1 MGSIG
6 LAALPVLAVAL
17 LLFLVLVVRLHAF
30 LALLVTSLAVAVAG
44 GMPLAEIA
52 GSIQDSMGR
61 SLGYIAVVIGV
72 GAMFG
77 ELLRRSG
84 GAAAIAH
91 ALLRTFGDKRAPAAL
106 GLTGLVVAIPVF
118 FDVAFILFVPLLYSL
133 TKKSGRPLLDFA
145 IPLLAG
151 LAVAHSFIPPTP
163 GPVAVAGLLGA
174 DLGWVIVFGL
184 ACGLPA
190 LAVGGLWLG
199 PRIARRIPHGVPE
212 EMHLEVS
219 EAAAGQTTGE
229 PAEGGAGFGRSLAL
243 IALPLILIL
252 SATVTR
258 VILPEGDRV
267 RDLLSFFGHPFT
279 ALTLATLAAFYFLGR
294 RCGFSPKEIQAMAS
308 KSLEPVGLILLV
320 TGAGG
325 VLGKTLVAVGV
336 GEAVAGWLSSSRLP
350 LVLLAFVLAAVVR
363 VAQGSATVSMVT
375 AAGLVAPV
383 IEAAPVPAPMLGAVT
398 IAIASGAT
406 VLSHFNDSG
415 FWLVSRYL
423 GLSEQETLRSWT
435 VMATLVGVTGLVMAS
450 ILSMVL

>member
-1 MGSIG
+1 MSSLG
-6 LAALPVLAVAL
+6 LAVLPVLAVAL

-30 LALLVTSLAVAVAG
+30 LALLVTSLVVAVVG

-52 GSIQDSMGR
+52 GAMQDAMGR
-61 SLGYIAVVIGV
+61 SLGYIAVIIGV

-84 GAAAIAH
+84 GAASIAH
-91 ALLRTFGDKRAPAAL
+91 ALLRSLGEKRAPGAL
-106 GLTGLVVAIPVF
+106 GLTGMVVAIPVF

-133 TKKSGRPLLDFA
+133 TRRTGRPLLGFA

-151 LAVAHSFIPPTP
+151 LAVAHAFIPPTP
-163 GPVAVAGLLGA
+163 GPVAVAALLGA
-174 DLGWVIVFGL
+174 DLGWVILFGL

-190 LAVGGLWLG
+190 LVVGGLWFG
-199 PRIARRIPHGVPE
+199 SRIARRIPHGVPE
-212 EMHLEVS
+212 AMLEEFV
-219 EAAAGQTTGE
+219 EAPE
-229 PAEGGAGFGRSLAL
+229 KEDGGAGFARSLVL
-243 IALPLILIL
+243 IALPLVLIL
-252 SATVTR
+252 SATVSR
-258 VILPEGDRV
+258 VVLAEGHGV

-279 ALTLATLAAFYFLGR
+279 ALILATLAAFYLLGV
-294 RCGFSPKEIQAMAS
+294 RCGFSRAELQAMAA

-336 GEAVAGWLSSSRLP
+336 GDAVAAWLSSSELP
-350 LVLLAFVLAAVVR
+350 LVLLAFALAAVVR

-383 IEAAPVPAPMLGAVT
+383 VESAPVPAPMLGAVT
-398 IAIASGAT
+398 VAIAAGAT
-406 VLSHFNDSG
+406 VLSHVNDSG

-435 VMATLVGVTGLVMAS
+435 LMTTLVGLTGLAVALT
-450 ILSMVL
+450 LSAVLS